1 MNLLLIIVVILLDQA
16 TKLLTVS
23 SLAIGEHFVI
33 IENFFQFSHVR
44 NYGAAWSILE
54 NKQFLLITITVVVIL
69 GIIYYKKKEPLTKL
83 MNLSTDLIIGGAIGN
98 LIDRIRLGNVID
110 MLDIKF
116 GSFYDYPVFN
126 VADMS
131 VVIGTIIMA
140 YLVFNDKYLKEGSNK
155 ND

>member
-83 MNLSTDLIIGGAIGN
+83 MHLSTDLIIGGAIGN